1 MNQDFRDML
10 RLLEEHGVEY
20 LVVGGYAVIRYTQ
33 PRFTKDLDIW
43 IRPSTEN
50 AAKMA
55 KALRAF
61 GVPLIEVTEEDFAEG
76 GLQFMIGIYP
86 NAIDFPTSIKGLD
99 FEKTW
104 KSKRVFETST
114 GSINYISVPDL
125 IASKKAVGRTQDIAD
140 IEEIVRIY
148 PDAGNSVDPSAP
160 KDQGSNIEN
169 S

>member
-10 RLLEEHGVEY
+10 LLLEEHGVEY

-43 IRPSTEN
+43 IRPSREN
-50 AAKMA
+50 AAKTA

-86 NAIDFPTSIKGLD
+86 NAIDFLTSIKGLD
-99 FEKTW
+99 FEETW
-104 KSKRVFETST
+104 RSKRTFETSSGNVHYLAPT
-114 GSINYISVPDL
+114 DL
-125 IASKKAVGRTQDIAD
+125 ITAKRAVGRTQDIAD
-140 IEEIVRIY
+140 IEEILRVHPEAD
-148 PDAGNSVDPSAP
+148 PDLNR
-160 KDQGSNIEN
+160 
-169 S
+169 

>member
-10 RLLEEHGVEY
+10 RLLEEHGVDY

-43 IRPSTEN
+43 IRPSREN
-50 AAKMA
+50 AAKTA

-86 NAIDFPTSIKGLD
+86 NAIDFLTSIKGLD
-99 FEKTW
+99 FEETW
-104 KSKRVFETST
+104 RSKRTFETSSGNVHYLAPT
-114 GSINYISVPDL
+114 DL
-125 IASKKAVGRTQDIAD
+125 ITAKRAVGRTQDLAD
-140 IEEIVRIY
+140 IEEILRVHPEAD
-148 PDAGNSVDPSAP
+148 PDLNR
-160 KDQGSNIEN
+160 
-169 S
+169 

>member
-10 RLLEEHGVEY
+10 RLLEEHGVDY

-33 PRFTKDLDIW
+33 PRYTKDLDIW
-43 IRPSTEN
+43 VRPSKEN

-86 NAIDFPTSIKGLD
+86 NAIDFLTSIKGLD
-99 FEKTW
+99 FDQTW
-104 KSKRVFETST
+104 ESRKVFETST
-114 GSINYISVPDL
+114 GNVKYLSPTDL
-125 IASKKAVGRTQDIAD
+125 IIAKRAVGRTQDMAD
-140 IEEIVRIY
+140 IEEILRIH
-148 PDAGNSVDPSAP
+148 PEAEPPA
-160 KDQGSNIEN
+160 EA
-169 S
+169 

>member
-10 RLLEEHGVEY
+10 LLLEEHGVEY

-43 IRPSTEN
+43 IRPSREN
-50 AAKMA
+50 AAKTA

-86 NAIDFPTSIKGLD
+86 NAIDFLTSIKGLD
-99 FEKTW
+99 FEETW
-104 KSKRVFETST
+104 RSKHTFETSSGNVHYLAPT
-114 GSINYISVPDL
+114 DL
-125 IASKKAVGRTQDIAD
+125 ITAKRAVGRTQDLAD
-140 IEEIVRIY
+140 IEEILRVHPEAD
-148 PDAGNSVDPSAP
+148 PDLNR
-160 KDQGSNIEN
+160 
-169 S
+169 